1 MSKNENT
8 TYAISRDDFDK
19 VLFHIYRIESRISKW
34 NEEKRE
40 RRLYTRAQAYAD
52 LKEVVE
58 TLKKYDV

>member
-19 VLFHIYRIESRISKW
+19 VLFHIYRIESKLGKW

-40 RRLYTRAQAYAD
+40 RRLRTRAQAYDD
-52 LKEVVE
+52 LRVVVE
-58 TLKKYDV
+58 TLEKYDV